1 MSTQLSMVLAIQYTL
16 GIYPDMLLSFVL
28 GLIIDLIYENYCQ

>member
-16 GIYPDMLLSFVL
+16 GICPDMLLSFVL